1 MDSVINIDDR
11 WKKFLPKGEIGP
23 QGPQGPQGIK
33 GFNGSNG
40 GSGPQGAKG
49 DNGEPGAQGIQG
61 PIGLTGPQ
69 GPIGLTGPQ
78 GPIGLTGP
86 QGPIGLTGLQGEKG
100 DKGDKGDQGIQGI
113 QGIPGAQGIQGEP
126 GLPGFDR
133 TINAQIGTTYTIAI
147 SDELRLITCDNASPI
162 TITIDTNANIAMPVG
177 ARVDILQKGAGKVTF
192 SGSVGVTINSKG
204 GNKSIGGQY
213 VAVSIIQ
220 YATDYWFLI
229 GDIIA

>member
-11 WKKFLPKGEIGP
+11 WKKFLPKGDTGP

-40 GSGPQGAKG
+40 GSGPQGVKG

-69 GPIGLTGPQ
+69 GPIGLTGP
-78 GPIGLTGP
+78 
-86 QGPIGLTGLQGEKG
+86 KG

-113 QGIPGAQGIQGEP
+113 QGIPG
-126 GLPGFDR
+126 FDR
-133 TINAQIGTTYTIAI
+133 TINAQVGTTYTIAI
-147 SDELRLITCDNASPI
+147 SDELKLVTCDNASPI
-162 TITIDTNANIAMPVG
+162 TVTIDTNANIAMPVG
-177 ARVDILQKGAGKVTF
+177 ARIDILQKGAGKVTF
-192 SGSVGVTINSKG
+192 SPAVGVTLNSKG

-220 YATDYWFLI
+220 YSFDYWFLI
-229 GDIIA
+229 GDLIA